1 MNFNSSRG
9 LSRRRYM
16 QSAGLAL
23 LAPFL
28 PASDSAGAASASV
41 NNSSAADW
49 GRDAI
54 ASVMAKSGTAA
65 VSVAL
70 WSAGQVV
77 WQEAFGWANREDGIP
92 ANVQT
97 RFNTGSVS
105 KVLAALTAMML
116 QDRGLLKLDAPV
128 VRYLPEFRMLS
139 DRLELR
145 NQPGPRTLT
154 TESVWDPS
162 IYSDGYKR
170 ITVRHLLS
178 HSSGLPGTDIHN
190 IFAFGPYT
198 DYAANLEAAL
208 ADTHLKHE
216 PGELSVYCNDGFTMI
231 ERLVLALSGQSFP
244 EFVRVNILEPLGMTN
259 SGYTLAPFAE
269 GTFAHPYYQGERL
282 PQEFVS
288 AYATGGLVS
297 TPTDMLRLGRMFLG
311 GGILDGQRIVSAAG
325 VAEMG
330 SDQTGMLRI
339 NLTPE
344 FQVGLGWDNANQIA
358 LRSVGQK
365 AWEKNGFTVF
375 FSNEFYVLP
384 ESDIVL
390 MLSGSSTNYDVAR
403 LAEEIVMRALLDRQL
418 LRALPPKVSLVAPPS
433 VDSPS
438 PDPAIVGIY
447 GNYNGPID
455 AALVDGRLNLRRWQD
470 GAWTPMHE
478 GLLLRSDGWWWG
490 DTGDSFT
497 FEVQRG
503 MRYLVQR
510 SPNATGYVR
519 VSFPLGQQLPPLK
532 AALSA
537 AWKARIGTAWELA
550 DEAADSVALSRG
562 RYLVKLGVLPDL
574 PGYMLWDDAQL
585 MRPVDDTRAR
595 MTVKVPINDGRDLAE
610 LVFQTVDGAEQI
622 VRHGSIFRQV
632 AMVAGNT
639 DVAQS
644 LETEGFD

>member
-1 MNFNSSRG
+1 
-9 LSRRRYM
+9 
-16 QSAGLAL
+16 
-23 LAPFL
+23 
-28 PASDSAGAASASV
+28 
-41 NNSSAADW
+41 
-49 GRDAI
+49 
-54 ASVMAKSGTAA
+54 
-65 VSVAL
+65 
-70 WSAGQVV
+70 
-77 WQEAFGWANREDGIP
+77 
-92 ANVQT
+92 
-97 RFNTGSVS
+97 
-105 KVLAALTAMML
+105 
-116 QDRGLLKLDAPV
+116 
-128 VRYLPEFRMLS
+128 
-139 DRLELR
+139 
-145 NQPGPRTLT
+145 
-154 TESVWDPS
+154 
-162 IYSDGYKR
+162 
-170 ITVRHLLS
+170 
-178 HSSGLPGTDIHN
+178 
-190 IFAFGPYT
+190 
-198 DYAANLEAAL
+198 
-208 ADTHLKHE
+208 
-216 PGELSVYCNDGFTMI
+216 
-231 ERLVLALSGQSFP
+231 
-244 EFVRVNILEPLGMTN
+244 
-259 SGYTLAPFAE
+259 
-269 GTFAHPYYQGERL
+269 
-282 PQEFVS
+282 
-288 AYATGGLVS
+288 
-297 TPTDMLRLGRMFLG
+297 
-311 GGILDGQRIVSAAG
+311 
-325 VAEMG
+325 
-330 SDQTGMLRI
+330 
-339 NLTPE
+339 
-344 FQVGLGWDNANQIA
+344 
-358 LRSVGQK
+358 
-365 AWEKNGFTVF
+365 
-375 FSNEFYVLP
+375 
-384 ESDIVL
+384 
-390 MLSGSSTNYDVAR
+390 
-403 LAEEIVMRALLDRQL
+403 MRALLDRQL

-455 AALVDGRLNLRRWQD
+455 AALVDGHLNLRRWQD